1 MNAILLQQ
9 TLQDTATFTFA
20 RSSGPGGQ
28 NVNKVNTKV
37 LIIIDLDKL
46 SGISTEELALIRER
60 LSHRLNQDGMLSFSV
75 DEERSQFRNREIAI
89 SRAFSLIATAAKRDK
104 KRVPT
109 KPSKSSKVK
118 RLQKKNARGII
129 KQNRSR
135 PVQD

>member
-20 RSSGPGGQ
+20 RSGGPGGQ

-60 LSHRLNQDGMLSFSV
+60 LSHRLNQEGMFSFSV

>member
-1 MNAILLQQ
+1 MNNALLQQ
-9 TLQDTATFTFA
+9 SITETASFTFA
-20 RSSGPGGQ
+20 RSGGPGGQ

-46 SGISTEELALIRER
+46 SGISFDEKALARER
-60 LSHRLNQDGMLSFSV
+60 LAHRINQEGMIAFSV
-75 DEERSQFRNREIAI
+75 DEERSQLRNREIAI
-89 SRAFSLIATAAKRDK
+89 IRATGLIAAACKRDK

-118 RLQKKNARGII
+118 RLQTKSARGII

-135 PVQD
+135 PDQD